1 LPGPSGVGGQ
11 SCGDVGAPTRAPSH
25 KREHQIA
32 TRGERLRG
40 GPAAHLTAVL
50 VQRPALDGGGH
61 QALLREVVIVGDG
74 ATWIWDEV
82 AASFG
87 CERTEI
93 VDWYHA
99 SEYLGTRAAALWG
112 EGTTATAQWR
122 DHAKHL
128 LWRHGPTPLLELL
141 TDPGAA
147 ADPRGP
153 PRAPARARLL
163 PHPRPPHAVPRVPP
177 PGLPCGSGAIESGA
191 RHVVQLRMKHPGQ
204 R

>member
-1 LPGPSGVGGQ
+1 LPGPSGVGAQ

-93 VDWYHA
+93 VDRYHA
-99 SEYLGTRAAALWG
+99 SEHLSTLAAALWG

-141 TDPGAA
+141 TQALPPTPEARRVLQRE
-147 ADPRGP
+147 RGYFRTHVCGMQYP
-153 PRAPARARLL
+153 AFRRRASRVARVRSSRAPGTSCSCA
-163 PHPRPPHAVPRVPP
+163 
-177 PGLPCGSGAIESGA
+177 
-191 RHVVQLRMKHPGQ
+191 
-204 R
+204 